1 MATSD
6 IPTMIKQRMELLS
19 MIILS
24 EAYILIPVLASILI
38 FYSRSPTDSL
48 AFGLG
53 AIVATVTVKLKIAS
67 ETTPVKLKVEEDI
80 VRFWKALPDATLV
93 SHGEMQYLELKDSFV
108 LGNEELG
115 RRFLVRSIYR
125 ELCDHLERPSCQDK
139 WVVTGTPGIGKTIFS
154 AYYLWIA
161 ARKQKTVVWQPFQSQ
176 NKPSKTYLMT
186 SGGVQRVALD
196 SNELVD
202 ALANSE
208 TVYIVDGQAP
218 ITCNAWT
225 LLVTP
230 PQYDNYKDLLK
241 EQAFMLYMVP
251 WSYEELLNRKTHLYS
266 DEKALPTTLM
276 ERLFEWYGGVPRYVL
291 ALPSSLFE
299 SLGGKED
306 DVGDVLVAELTCAI
320 KKHKVSDIVSA
331 HQDRNRAGAY
341 SHRVLHIWNHPGGNP
356 FLFRVAWASRQVE
369 SAVLI
374 RLQQESRTDLRRL
387 LQTSGDY
394 GCGNVR
400 GMVFESHAHDVLQGG
415 GRFKVRQLCK
425 GQDPPIDP
433 SVEVTFPTAQ
443 CKFFQDL
450 EDVDLGTN
458 LLWWPHSKSF
468 PSIDSLCGPANLFQM
483 TVSQKHPI
491 NHQGLSKALKRVDT
505 SESHP
510 RLYFVVP
517 PDVFGTF
524 ECQPYH
530 KNEGTVF
537 GSGLGAVAQVE
548 QWALMIP
555 TDVE

>member
-6 IPTMIKQRMELLS
+6 VPTMIKQRMESLS
-19 MIILS
+19 MIILR

-38 FYSRSPTDSL
+38 FYSGSPTDSL

-53 AIVATVTVKLKIAS
+53 AIVATVTVKLS
-67 ETTPVKLKVEEDI
+67 MLEVKLKVEEDI

-108 LGNEELG
+108 LGDEELG
-115 RRFLVRSIYR
+115 RRFL
-125 ELCDHLERPSCQDK
+125 
-139 WVVTGTPGIGKTIFS
+139 
-154 AYYLWIA
+154 
-161 ARKQKTVVWQPFQSQ
+161 PFQSQ
-176 NKPSKTYLMT
+176 NEPSKTYLMT

-230 PQYDNYKDLLK
+230 PQYDNYKYLLE

-251 WSYEELLNRKTHLYS
+251 WSYEELLNCKTHLYS

-291 ALPSSLFE
+291 ALASSQFRC
-299 SLGGKED
+299 GGKED
-306 DVGDVLVAELTCAI
+306 DVGTFCERHFKCTSGQKSSRSVFTSCATHLESSQW
-320 KKHKVSDIVSA
+320 KS
-331 HQDRNRAGAY
+331 
-341 SHRVLHIWNHPGGNP
+341 
-356 FLFRVAWASRQVE
+356 LFFHVAWASRQVE

-374 RLQQESRTDLRRL
+374 RLQQEFRADLKRL
-387 LQTSGDY
+387 LQTTGDY
-394 GCGNVR
+394 LCGNVR

-425 GQDPPIDP
+425 GQDPPSDP
-433 SVEVTFPTAQ
+433 SVEVTFPAAK

-458 LLWWPHSKSF
+458 LLWRPHSKSS

-491 NHQGLSKALKRVDT
+491 NHQGLSKAVKRVDT
-505 SESHP
+505 SKSHP

-517 PDVFGTF
+517 PDVFGTYK
-524 ECQPYH
+524 CQPYH
-530 KNEGTVF
+530 NNEGTVF
-537 GSGLGAVAQVE
+537 GGRLGAVAQVE

>member
-1 MATSD
+1 
-6 IPTMIKQRMELLS
+6 MIKQIMESLS
-19 MIILS
+19 MI

-38 FYSRSPTDSL
+38 LYSRSPDYSL
-48 AFGLG
+48 WFGLG
-53 AIVATVTVKLKIAS
+53 AIVATVTVKLS
-67 ETTPVKLKVEEDI
+67 PMFEVKLKVEEDI
-80 VRFWKALPDATLV
+80 VRFWKALPEATLV

-108 LGNEELG
+108 LGNQKLG

-125 ELCDHLERPSCQDK
+125 ELCDHSERQSWQQK

-161 ARKQKTVVWQPFQSQ
+161 ARKKKTVVWQPFQSQ
-176 NKPSKTYLMT
+176 KEASKTYLMT

-208 TVYIVDGQAP
+208 TIYIVDGRAP

-225 LLVTP
+225 LLVTS
-230 PQYDNYKDLLK
+230 PQDDNYKDLLK
-241 EQAFMLYMVP
+241 EQAFMLYMAP
-251 WSYEELLNRKTHLYS
+251 WSYEELLNCKAHLYS

-276 ERLFEWYGGVPRYVL
+276 ERLFEWHGGVPKYVL
-291 ALPSSLFE
+291 ASASSLFK

-306 DVGDVLVAELTCAI
+306 DVWDVLVAELTRTI
-320 KKHKVSDIVSA
+320 KKHK
-331 HQDRNRAGAY
+331 
-341 SHRVLHIWNHPGGNP
+341 
-356 FLFRVAWASRQVE
+356 
-369 SAVLI
+369 
-374 RLQQESRTDLRRL
+374 RL
-387 LQTSGDY
+387 LQTPDDY
-394 GCGNVR
+394 DCGSFR
-400 GMVFESHAHDVLQGG
+400 GMVFESHAHNVLQGG

-425 GQDPPIDP
+425 GRDPPSDP
-433 SVEVTFPTAQ
+433 SVEVTFPVAE
-443 CKFFQDL
+443 CKLFRDL

-458 LLWWPHSKSF
+458 LLWRPHSKSF
-468 PSIDSLCGPANLFQM
+468 PSIDSLCGPANFFQM
-483 TVSQKHPI
+483 TASQRHPI

-517 PDVFGTF
+517 PDVFGTYK
-524 ECQPYH
+524 CQPYH
-530 KNEGTVF
+530 NNEGKVF

-555 TDVE
+555 TEVE

>member
-1 MATSD
+1 MG
-6 IPTMIKQRMELLS
+6 
-19 MIILS
+19 
-24 EAYILIPVLASILI
+24 
-38 FYSRSPTDSL
+38 RSPTDSL

-53 AIVATVTVKLKIAS
+53 AIVATVTVKLS
-67 ETTPVKLKVEEDI
+67 MLEVKLKVEEDI

-108 LGNEELG
+108 LGDEELG
-115 RRFLVRSIYR
+115 RRFLVRSIYQ
-125 ELCDHLERPSCQDK
+125 ELCDHLERPSCQKK

-176 NKPSKTYLMT
+176 NEPSKTYLMT

-230 PQYDNYKDLLK
+230 PQYDNYKYLLK

-251 WSYEELLNRKTHLYS
+251 WSYEELLNCKTHLYS

-291 ALPSSLFE
+291 ALASSQFRC
-299 SLGGKED
+299 GGKED
-306 DVGDVLVAELTCAI
+306 DVGDVLVAELTSAI
-320 KKHKVSDIVSA
+320 KKHKVSDILNA

-341 SHRVLHIWNHPGGNP
+341 SHRVLHIWNHPSGNP
-356 FLFRVAWASRQVE
+356 FLFHVAWASRQVE

-374 RLQQESRTDLRRL
+374 RLQQEFRADLKRL
-387 LQTSGDY
+387 LQTTGDY
-394 GCGNVR
+394 LCGNVR

-425 GQDPPIDP
+425 GQDPPSDP
-433 SVEVTFPTAQ
+433 SVEVTFPAAK

-458 LLWWPHSKSF
+458 LLWRPHSKSS

-491 NHQGLSKALKRVDT
+491 NHQGLSKAVKRVDT
-505 SESHP
+505 SKSHP

-517 PDVFGTF
+517 PDVFGTYK
-524 ECQPYH
+524 CQPYH
-530 KNEGTVF
+530 NNEGTVF
-537 GSGLGAVAQVE
+537 GGRLGAVAQVE